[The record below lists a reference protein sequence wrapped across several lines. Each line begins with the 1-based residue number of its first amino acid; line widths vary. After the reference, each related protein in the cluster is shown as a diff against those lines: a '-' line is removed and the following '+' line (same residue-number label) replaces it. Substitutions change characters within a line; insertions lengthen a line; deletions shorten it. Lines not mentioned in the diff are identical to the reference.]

1 MSHSLLNLQV
11 RLKVRPVGVPT
22 AEHFE
27 LVREPIAEP
36 GPGQVTVQILFVSVD
51 PAMRGWVNAAANY
64 AEPVPIGGVMKSFA
78 VGRIT
83 ESRHPR
89 WRAGDLVTGLFG
101 WQQWAVI
108 DASVIDRRLDPS
120 IIADLPVSYSLGV
133 LGLNGVTAY
142 FGLFEVAQPKPGQ
155 TVVVSSGAGSVGSC
169 VGQLA
174 KIAGC
179 RTVAISGGPEKTRLA
194 ADLFGFDASLDYRSL
209 DFVARLEQACPKG
222 VDVYFD
228 NTSGPITDAGIARLN
243 VRARVV
249 ICGTVAYTDWSPP
262 PLGPR
267 VERQLLVTR
276 ARVEGFIAPDFQH
289 RWGEAYSILA
299 QWIREGRIKVLED
312 VLDGLETAP
321 GSIEGLYRG
330 DNMGKRVISVTSEYR
345 KDH

>member
-120 IIADLPVSYSLGV
+120 IIADLPVSYS
-133 LGLNGVTAY
+133 
-142 FGLFEVAQPKPGQ
+142 
-155 TVVVSSGAGSVGSC
+155 
-169 VGQLA
+169 
-174 KIAGC
+174 
-179 RTVAISGGPEKTRLA
+179 
-194 ADLFGFDASLDYRSL
+194 
-209 DFVARLEQACPKG
+209 
-222 VDVYFD
+222 
-228 NTSGPITDAGIARLN
+228 
-243 VRARVV
+243 
-249 ICGTVAYTDWSPP
+249 
-262 PLGPR
+262 
-267 VERQLLVTR
+267 
-276 ARVEGFIAPDFQH
+276 
-289 RWGEAYSILA
+289 
-299 QWIREGRIKVLED
+299 
-312 VLDGLETAP
+312 
-321 GSIEGLYRG
+321 
-330 DNMGKRVISVTSEYR
+330 
-345 KDH
+345 